1 MLKILYNS
9 SQIRKEI
16 TRLFSAPRCRRVAI
30 VAFVGDGAE
39 SYLPK
44 PKGLHLICWPKAGG
58 TNPNAI
64 RQLIKRNVKVSFV
77 DSLHMKVY
85 WAEGRGAIITSAN
98 LSTNALGSGDLK
110 EVGVLLSDEDLD
122 IDYLI
127 SSLKLRN
134 PSKKELSNLDRLH
147 DLFYVKNPPMRKK
160 RHVPTFKTWYQSI
173 APRLWKLGWADER
186 GTFSRSAK
194 EIAKQDYGL
203 SPYWFVACKKND
215 FRKEDWVLTFML
227 QNNAATE
234 LAWMFVD
241 YIVPVAKNDKRA
253 YSSEYPFQAVQVGKR
268 SRYPIPPFGID
279 TVFRKAFTKAIKEIG
294 GSERVEALKSMK
306 PPKTLV
312 KLIANTTLKRSSI

>member
-9 SQIRKEI
+9 RLLRKEI
-16 TRLFSAPRCRRVAI
+16 INLFSVQNRRRVAI

-44 PKGLHLICWPKAGG
+44 PRGLHLICWPKAGG

-64 RQLIKRNVKVSFV
+64 RQLIKRGVKVSFA

-110 EVGVLLSDEDLD
+110 EVGVLLSDEDID
-122 IDYLI
+122 IDHLI

-134 PSKKELSNLDRLH
+134 PSKKELSDLDRLH
-147 DLFYVKNPPMRKK
+147 DLFYVKNPPVRKK
-160 RHVPTFKTWYQSI
+160 RQVPTFKTWYQSI
-173 APRLWKLGWADER
+173 APRLWKLGWADED
-186 GTFSRSAK
+186 GAFSRAAK

-227 QNNAATE
+227 RNNAATE

-253 YSSEYPFQAVQVGKR
+253 YSPGYPFQAVQVGKPN
-268 SRYPIPPFGID
+268 RYPIPPFGID
-279 TVFRKAFTKAIKEIG
+279 KAFRKALSKAIKDFG
-294 GSERVEALKSMK
+294 GTIRIEALRSMK
-306 PPKTLV
+306 PSKRFIN
-312 KLIANTTLKRSSI
+312 LIYKH